1 MVAGT
6 AAVLLIAGPASATVS
21 PGRLLSS
28 ALTAA
33 RGQRSVHYAV
43 TQTYPGVTTGI
54 VMVGDAAVDRGIQHI
69 TYRKAGRV
77 GHVTVRVVANTAYI
91 RGDAFTL
98 TNYMGFSA
106 GTAAGYAGRW
116 LLLPHTASG
125 FTTVAAGVRLG
136 STIDELKMPHALRLT
151 GTTTLG
157 GSRVVGVQTQFS
169 QAGRQVTEQLY
180 VRATGAPLPVEQRTY
195 AGTARVVVAF
205 SGWNE
210 PVHLSAP
217 AHAVPIS

>member
-1 MVAGT
+1 
-6 AAVLLIAGPASATVS
+6 
-21 PGRLLSS
+21 LLSS

-33 RGQRSVHYAV
+33 RGQRSVHYVV
-43 TQTYPGVTTGI
+43 TQAGPGVTIG
-54 VMVGDAAVDRGIQHI
+54 MVGDAAVDHGIQRI

-98 TNYMGFSA
+98 TNYMEFPA
-106 GTAAGYAGRW
+106 GTAAAYAGRW
-116 LLLPHTASG
+116 LLLPHTAPG

-136 STIDELKMPHALRLT
+136 STIDELKMPHTLRLT
-151 GTTTLG
+151 GTTTLR
-157 GSRVVGVQTQFS
+157 GSRVVGVQTQFA
-169 QAGRQVTEQLY
+169 QAGRQVTEKLY
-180 VRATGAPLPVEQRTY
+180 VRATGTPLPVEQRTY

-217 AHAVPIS
+217 VQAVPIG